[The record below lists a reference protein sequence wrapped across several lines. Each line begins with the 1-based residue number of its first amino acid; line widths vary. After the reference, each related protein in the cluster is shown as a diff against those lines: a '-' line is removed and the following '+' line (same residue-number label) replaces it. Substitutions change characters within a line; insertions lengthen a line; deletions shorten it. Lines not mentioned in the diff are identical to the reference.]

1 MPDLHD
7 SELLRLGKNRAER
20 NKQMLTAKQLIACYS
35 LKPLPVEG
43 GYYRQTHLA
52 DEVIPAAGLPG
63 RFGSPRAVST
73 AILYLLTSEAVCFS
87 ALHRL
92 RSDEVWHFYL
102 GDPVEMLFLY
112 PDGRSAEALLGP
124 DVLNGQQVQLTVPH
138 GVWQGARLVE
148 GGRLALLGTT
158 CAPGYTPEDVTF
170 GEREKLLAVYPEQAA
185 LIETLTRAAPP

>member
-1 MPDLHD
+1 MTDLHD
-7 SELLRLGKNRAER
+7 SESLRLGKNRTER
-20 NKQMLTAKQLIACYS
+20 NKQMLTAEQLIACYS

-63 RFGSPRAVST
+63 RFGSARAAST
-73 AILYLLTSEAVCFS
+73 AILYLLTSSPGCFS

-92 RSDEVWHFYL
+92 NSDEVWHFYL

-112 PDGRSAEALLGP
+112 PDGRSEKALLGP

-138 GVWQGARLVE
+138 GVWQGARLRE

-158 CAPGYTPEDVTF
+158 MAPGYTPEDVTF
-170 GEREKLLAVYPEQAA
+170 GERKKLLAAYPGQAA
-185 LIETLTRAAPP
+185 LIKTLTRAALT